1 MIPLSGTRHGNAVLK
16 LYPSTVKGKR
26 YTVYVPQS
34 AKPSGA
40 DPLKGGIPKGNKQV
54 KVDFGSSEHD
64 NYTIHKDIERKRLY
78 QIRHKN
84 DHINDPYSAGFWS
97 WWVLWNKPS
106 LSDSFKEAVSFAK
119 TQIR

>member
-1 MIPLSGTRHGNAVLK
+1 MIPLK
-16 LYPSTVKGKR
+16 LYPSTIKGKR
-26 YTVYVPQS
+26 YTVYVPKGDKQAQGS
-34 AKPSGA
+34 AETA
-40 DPLKGGIPKGNKQV
+40 FV

-64 NYTIHKDIERKRLY
+64 NYTIHKDPERKRLY

-106 LSDSFKEAVSFAK
+106 LSDSFKEATSLYHK
-119 TQIR
+119 LIRR

>member
-1 MIPLSGTRHGNAVLK
+1 MIPLK
-16 LYPSTVKGKR
+16 LYPSTIKGKR
-26 YTVYVPQS
+26 YTVYVPH
-34 AKPSGA
+34 GA
-40 DPLKGGIPKGNKQV
+40 DKLV

-64 NYTIHKDIERKRLY
+64 NYTIHKDPERKRLY

>member
-1 MIPLSGTRHGNAVLK
+1 MIPLK

-26 YTVYVPQS
+26 YTVYV
-34 AKPSGA
+34 
-40 DPLKGGIPKGNKQV
+40 PKGNKQV

-106 LSDSFKEAVSFAK
+106 LSDSFKEATSLYHERLG
-119 TQIR
+119 QSPSLRR

>member
-1 MIPLSGTRHGNAVLK
+1 MIPLK

-34 AKPSGA
+34 RTSLG
-40 DPLKGGIPKGNKQV
+40 KGDKQV

-64 NYTIHKDIERKRLY
+64 NYTIHKDPERKRLY

>member
-1 MIPLSGTRHGNAVLK
+1 MIPLT

-26 YTVYVPQS
+26 YTVYVPKQ
-34 AKPSGA
+34 
-40 DPLKGGIPKGNKQV
+40 NKLI
-54 KVDFGSSEHD
+54 KVDFGSSEHE
-64 NYTIHKDIERKRLY
+64 NYTIHKDPERKRLY

-106 LSDSFKEAVSFAK
+106 LQESMKEALSLYNEL
-119 TQIR
+119 IRR

>member
-1 MIPLSGTRHGNAVLK
+1 MIPLK

-26 YTVYVPQS
+26 YTVYV
-34 AKPSGA
+34 
-40 DPLKGGIPKGNKQV
+40 PKGNKQV

-106 LSDSFKEAVSFAK
+106 LSDSFKEAISLYNEL
-119 TQIR
+119 IRR